1 METKEKNLSF
11 VSHRPWNDKKAYY
24 SLDEVSVLIEDILAY
39 AEALREKKDNRLK
52 NGLYRYDYANIAPD
66 ILYKLKE
73 ENKLKLASPQV
84 LLALGQGADFFPL
97 VCEIK
102 NIQSKLGMGK
112 IGNSGQLDLSSEA
125 PLFNT
130 WITRLLPKRN
140 WKIRKTAPVWGRCFS
155 LQIFLIVSI
164 FQGWSLH
171 WSYL

>member
-1 METKEKNLSF
+1 MGTKEKNLIF
-11 VSHRPWNDKKAYY
+11 VARCLGNGKIIHY
-24 SLDEVSVLIEDILAY
+24 SLDEVSVLAEDILVY
-39 AEALREKKDNRLK
+39 AEALKEKKDNRLK
-52 NGLYRYDYANIAPD
+52 NGLYRYDYVNIAPD

-84 LLALGQGADFFPL
+84 LLALGRGADFFPL

-112 IGNSGQLDLSSEA
+112 IGNSGQLELSSEA

-130 WITRLLPKRN
+130 WITRLLPKQN

-155 LQIFLIVSI
+155 FQIFLIVSI
-164 FQGWSLH
+164 FRG
-171 WSYL
+171 

>member
-140 WKIRKTAPVWGRCFS
+140 
-155 LQIFLIVSI
+155 
-164 FQGWSLH
+164 
-171 WSYL
+171 

>member
-1 METKEKNLSF
+1 M
-11 VSHRPWNDKKAYY
+11 A
-24 SLDEVSVLIEDILAY
+24 EDILVY
-39 AEALREKKDNRLK
+39 AEALKEEKDNRLK

-73 ENKLKLASPQV
+73 ENKLKLASSQV

-102 NIQSKLGMGK
+102 IIQSTLGMGK
-112 IGNSGQLDLSSEA
+112 IGNSGQLELSSEA

-140 WKIRKTAPVWGRCFS
+140 
-155 LQIFLIVSI
+155 
-164 FQGWSLH
+164 
-171 WSYL
+171 